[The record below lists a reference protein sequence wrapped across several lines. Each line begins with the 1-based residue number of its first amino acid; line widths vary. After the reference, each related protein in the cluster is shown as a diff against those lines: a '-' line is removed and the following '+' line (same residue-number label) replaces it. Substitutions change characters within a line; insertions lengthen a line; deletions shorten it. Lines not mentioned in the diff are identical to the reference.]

1 MAYHSDKIED
11 LLFKKDGS
19 VEKLL
24 VSASICEVQPEHTL
38 YKEEMITKAS
48 QNLHYL
54 GVDLNLDDIILG

>member
-1 MAYHSDKIED
+1 M
-11 LLFKKDGS
+11 FKKDGS

-24 VSASICEVQPEHTL
+24 VSASMCEVQPEHTL